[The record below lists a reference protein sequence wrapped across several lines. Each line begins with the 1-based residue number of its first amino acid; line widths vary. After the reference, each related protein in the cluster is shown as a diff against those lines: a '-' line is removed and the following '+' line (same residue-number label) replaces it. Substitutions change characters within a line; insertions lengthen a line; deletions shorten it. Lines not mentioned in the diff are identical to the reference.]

1 MHLRNSHFHI
11 LLRGY
16 MGLGENPGGRG
27 SPIFV
32 FIVMTTISFWSLL
45 RGYMKYPLLPNPRVH
60 LCCDRMSWMFLVAQK
75 RLFRHSPSGF
85 EKSVLTA
92 TSAIMVSAKK
102 RRRRAKNSEKNVGIR
117 RSSKC
122 RFVKIF
128 AILNRIIFKEKIL
141 IYFLS
146 FCIW

>member
-1 MHLRNSHFHI
+1 
-11 LLRGY
+11 
-16 MGLGENPGGRG
+16 
-27 SPIFV
+27 
-32 FIVMTTISFWSLL
+32 
-45 RGYMKYPLLPNPRVH
+45 
-60 LCCDRMSWMFLVAQK
+60 MFLVAQK

-146 FCIW
+146 FCI